1 MQCENSSMVADF
13 EICDNLSG
21 SENQFPD
28 ARRILMW
35 PLTYHYL
42 NEDVGILETH
52 VQATITMDDASVQS
66 LV

>member
-1 MQCENSSMVADF
+1 MKTHPWLQILRFVIIYQVVKTSSPMQV
-13 EICDNLSG
+13 
-21 SENQFPD
+21 
-28 ARRILMW
+28 RILMW

-42 NEDVGILETH
+42 DEDVGILETH